1 MKNKPTFKRV
11 CAYIIDIAVV
21 AFIFML
27 FSKIELLNPNAEE
40 YDKVYDEF
48 TTYVEKNSTTS
59 DGLKNIMSGDEYK
72 NFSYRLAKLQI
83 PNSILN
89 IVITFGY
96 FVVFQYLNKGQTIGK
111 RLMKIRVKSKNGKR
125 ASFVQILVRSLL
137 INEIIAS
144 IILVIFISTMS
155 QSMYLQANRIV
166 ELIDMLIVY
175 GSLGFIMFR
184 PDACGLHDLLM
195 NTVVVSDQKEVSEE
209 KEETVEPK
217 KANVKEAKVSGE
229 KTKKSNVKK
238 TVKKDE

>member
-1 MKNKPTFKRV
+1 MEKPVFKRV
-11 CAYIIDIAVV
+11 CAYIIDIAIVS
-21 AFIFML
+21 FIFML

-72 NFSYRLAKLQI
+72 NFSYKLSKLQI

-96 FVVFQYLNKGQTIGK
+96 FGVFQYLNKGQTVGK
-111 RLMKIRVKSKNGKR
+111 RLMKIRVKSKDGKR
-125 ASFVQILVRSLL
+125 AGFVQILVRSLL

-155 QSMYLQANRIV
+155 QSMYLKANRIV

-195 NTVVVSDQKEVSEE
+195 NTVVVNDEKEVSEE
-209 KEETVEPK
+209 KEETVESK
-217 KANVKEAKVSGE
+217 KANVKEAKVSSE
-229 KTKKSNVKK
+229 KTKKTNVKK

>member
-1 MKNKPTFKRV
+1 MEKPVFKRV

-195 NTVVVSDQKEVSEE
+195 NTVVVNDEKEVSEE

-238 TVKKDE
+238 NVKKDE

>member
-1 MKNKPTFKRV
+1 MEKPVFKRV
-11 CAYIIDIAVV
+11 CAYIIDIAIVS
-21 AFIFML
+21 FIFML

-72 NFSYRLAKLQI
+72 NFSYKLSKLQI

-96 FVVFQYLNKGQTIGK
+96 FVVFQYLNKGQTVGK
-111 RLMKIRVKSKNGKR
+111 RLMKIRVKSKDGKR
-125 ASFVQILVRSLL
+125 AGFVQILVRSLL

-155 QSMYLQANRIV
+155 QSMYLKANRIV

-175 GSLGFIMFR
+175 GSLGFITFR

-195 NTVVVSDQKEVSEE
+195 NTVVVNDEKEVSEE
-209 KEETVEPK
+209 KEETVESK
-217 KANVKEAKVSGE
+217 KANVKEAKVSSE
-229 KTKKSNVKK
+229 KTKKTNVKK

>member
-1 MKNKPTFKRV
+1 
-11 CAYIIDIAVV
+11 
-21 AFIFML
+21 
-27 FSKIELLNPNAEE
+27 
-40 YDKVYDEF
+40 
-48 TTYVEKNSTTS
+48 
-59 DGLKNIMSGDEYK
+59 MSGDEYK
-72 NFSYRLAKLQI
+72 NFSYKLSKLQI

-96 FVVFQYLNKGQTIGK
+96 FVVFQYLNKGQTVGK
-111 RLMKIRVKSKNGKR
+111 RLMKIRVKSKDGKR
-125 ASFVQILVRSLL
+125 AGFVQILVRSLL

-155 QSMYLQANRIV
+155 QSMYLKANRIV

-195 NTVVVSDQKEVSEE
+195 NTVVVNDEKEVSEE
-209 KEETVEPK
+209 KEETVESK
-217 KANVKEAKVSGE
+217 KANVKEAKVSSE
-229 KTKKSNVKK
+229 KTKKTNVKK

>member
-1 MKNKPTFKRV
+1 MEKPVFKRV

-125 ASFVQILVRSLL
+125 ASFIQILVRSLL

-229 KTKKSNVKK
+229 KTKRSNVKK

>member
-1 MKNKPTFKRV
+1 MEKPVFKRV

-229 KTKKSNVKK
+229 KTKRSNVKK

>member
-1 MKNKPTFKRV
+1 MEKPVFRRV

-40 YDKVYDEF
+40 YNKVYDEF
-48 TTYVEKNSTTS
+48 TKYVEDNSTTS
-59 DGLKNIMSGDEYK
+59 EGLKNIMSGDEYK

-125 ASFVQILVRSLL
+125 ASFVQIFVRSLL
-137 INEIIAS
+137 INEIISS

-155 QSMYLQANRIV
+155 QSMYLQASRIV

-184 PDACGLHDLLM
+184 SDACGIHDLLM
-195 NTVVVSDQKEVSEE
+195 KTVVVNDEKELTEE
-209 KEETVEPK
+209 NEETVEPK

-238 TVKKDE
+238 NVKKDE

>member
-1 MKNKPTFKRV
+1 MKKPVFKRV

-27 FSKIELLNPNAEE
+27 FSKIEFLNPNAEE

>member
-1 MKNKPTFKRV
+1 MEKPVFKRV
-11 CAYIIDIAVV
+11 CAYIIDIAIVS
-21 AFIFML
+21 FIFML

-40 YDKVYDEF
+40 FDKVYDEF

-72 NFSYRLAKLQI
+72 NFSYKLSKLQI

-96 FVVFQYLNKGQTIGK
+96 FVVFQYLNKGQTVGK
-111 RLMKIRVKSKNGKR
+111 RLMKIRVKSKDGKR
-125 ASFVQILVRSLL
+125 AGFVQILVRSLL

-155 QSMYLQANRIV
+155 QSMYLKANRIV

-195 NTVVVSDQKEVSEE
+195 NTVVVNDEKELSEE
-209 KEETVEPK
+209 KEETVESK
-217 KANVKEAKVSGE
+217 KANVKEAKVSSE
-229 KTKKSNVKK
+229 KTKKTNVKK

>member
-1 MKNKPTFKRV
+1 
-11 CAYIIDIAVV
+11 
-21 AFIFML
+21 ML

-72 NFSYRLAKLQI
+72 NFSYKLSKLQI

-96 FVVFQYLNKGQTIGK
+96 FVVFQYLNKGQTVGK
-111 RLMKIRVKSKNGKR
+111 RLMKIRVKSKDGKR
-125 ASFVQILVRSLL
+125 AGFVQILVRSLL

-155 QSMYLQANRIV
+155 QSMYLKANRIV

-195 NTVVVSDQKEVSEE
+195 NTVVVNDEKEVSEE
-209 KEETVEPK
+209 KEETVESK
-217 KANVKEAKVSGE
+217 KANVKEAKVSSE
-229 KTKKSNVKK
+229 KTKKTNVKK

>member
-1 MKNKPTFKRV
+1 MEKPVFKRV

-155 QSMYLQANRIV
+155 QSIYLQANRIV

>member
-1 MKNKPTFKRV
+1 MEKPVFKRV

-195 NTVVVSDQKEVSEE
+195 NTVVVSDEKEISEE

>member
-1 MKNKPTFKRV
+1 MEKPVFKRV

-217 KANVKEAKVSGE
+217 KANVKEAKVIGE
-229 KTKKSNVKK
+229 KTKRSNVKK

>member
-1 MKNKPTFKRV
+1 MEKPVFKRV
-11 CAYIIDIAVV
+11 CAYLIDIAVV

-40 YDKVYDEF
+40 YNKVYDEF
-48 TTYVEKNSTTS
+48 TKYVEENSTTS

-184 PDACGLHDLLM
+184 PDACGVHDLLM
-195 NTVVVSDQKEVSEE
+195 NTVVVNDEKELSEE
-209 KEETVEPK
+209 KEETVEPEK
-217 KANVKEAKVSGE
+217 VNVKEAKVSGE

>member
-1 MKNKPTFKRV
+1 MEKPVFKRV
-11 CAYIIDIAVV
+11 CAYIIDIAIVS
-21 AFIFML
+21 FIFML
-27 FSKIELLNPNAEE
+27 FSKIELLNPNAEA

-72 NFSYRLAKLQI
+72 NFSYKLSKLQI

-96 FVVFQYLNKGQTIGK
+96 FVVFQYLNKGQTVGK
-111 RLMKIRVKSKNGKR
+111 RLMKIRVKSKDGKR
-125 ASFVQILVRSLL
+125 AGFVQILVRSLL

-155 QSMYLQANRIV
+155 QSMYLKASRIV

-195 NTVVVSDQKEVSEE
+195 NTVVVNDEKEVSEE
-209 KEETVEPK
+209 KEETVESK
-217 KANVKEAKVSGE
+217 KANVKEAKVSSE
-229 KTKKSNVKK
+229 KTKKTNVKK

>member
-1 MKNKPTFKRV
+1 MEKPVFKRV

-125 ASFVQILVRSLL
+125 ASFIQILVRSLL

>member
-1 MKNKPTFKRV
+1 MEKPVFKRV
-11 CAYIIDIAVV
+11 CAYIIDIAIVS
-21 AFIFML
+21 FIFML

-96 FVVFQYLNKGQTIGK
+96 FVVFQYLNKGQTVGK
-111 RLMKIRVKSKNGKR
+111 RLMKIRVKSKDGKR
-125 ASFVQILVRSLL
+125 VGFVQILVRSLL

-155 QSMYLQANRIV
+155 QSMYLKANRIV

-195 NTVVVSDQKEVSEE
+195 NTVVVNDEKEVSEE
-209 KEETVEPK
+209 KEETVESK
-217 KANVKEAKVSGE
+217 KANVKEAKVSSE
-229 KTKKSNVKK
+229 KTKKTNVKK

>member
-1 MKNKPTFKRV
+1 MEKPVFKRV

>member
-1 MKNKPTFKRV
+1 MEKPVFKRV
-11 CAYIIDIAVV
+11 CAYLIDIAVV

-40 YDKVYDEF
+40 YNKVYDEF
-48 TTYVEKNSTTS
+48 TKYVEENSTTS

-184 PDACGLHDLLM
+184 PDACGVHDLLM
-195 NTVVVSDQKEVSEE
+195 NTVVVNDEKELSEE

-217 KANVKEAKVSGE
+217 KVNVKEAKVSGE

>member
-1 MKNKPTFKRV
+1 MEKPVFKRV

-195 NTVVVSDQKEVSEE
+195 NTVVVRDQKEVSEE

-229 KTKKSNVKK
+229 KTKRSNVKK